1 MYSRGMEHSTR
12 PTELPRAAGILAHPT
27 SLPGA
32 YGIGTFG
39 REARDFVD
47 LLVLS
52 RQRIW
57 QMCPLGPTGYGDSPY
72 QCFSALAG
80 NPLLID
86 VEQLVHDGLLAE
98 HDLHSLTGFPT
109 GHVDFGPVIEA
120 KMQVLRLAADTFF
133 AKLGDP
139 STDVTAARFRRFC
152 RDNAFWLDD
161 YTLFMVLKAEFGGS
175 AWSEW
180 PDEQLRMHE
189 PQAVAAARERLQ
201 DEIRLHQFLQYIFF
215 EQWLDLRAYAN
226 RSGIEIVGD
235 MPIFVAYD
243 SAEAWA
249 KPELFLFDEHHQ
261 PTSVAGV
268 PPDYFSATGQLWGNP
283 LYDWEYHE
291 KTEFAWWIEIIRHK
305 LAMFDYLRIDHFRGF
320 SAYWAVPF
328 GDTTAER
335 GEWQP
340 ARGRQ
345 LFRRIREVL
354 GTPPILAEDLGF
366 ITDDVRRLKHEFGF
380 PGMKILQFGFDS
392 GQEMVNEFLPHNYEA
407 NCIAYTGTHD
417 NDTLVG
423 WLESAKPADRELA
436 YEYLHSDGT
445 RPHWDFIRGI
455 YSSPAAFA
463 IVPLQDI
470 LGLGKEAR
478 MNTPG
483 TLGGNWDWRFTQDML
498 KPDILQQLAR
508 LSELYGRI

>member
-1 MYSRGMEHSTR
+1 MSHSNQH
-12 PTELPRAAGILAHPT
+12 TELPRSGGILLHPT

-39 REARDFVD
+39 REAYDFVD
-47 LLVLS
+47 QLVLS

-86 VEQLVHDGLLAE
+86 VEKLVQLGLLSE
-98 HDLHSLTGFPT
+98 RDLLSLTGFPT
-109 GHVDFGPVIEA
+109 EYVDYGPVIEA
-120 KMQVLRLAADTFF
+120 KMPILRTAAEHFF
-133 AKLGDP
+133 AQLGKP

-152 RDNAFWLDD
+152 NDNAFWLDD
-161 YTLFMVLKAEFGGS
+161 YTVFMVLKAKYDNA

-180 PDEQLRMHE
+180 PDDELRLHHPE
-189 PQAVAAARERLQ
+189 AVAAARETYA
-201 DEIRLHQFLQYIFF
+201 DEIRLHQFLQYMFF

-226 RSGIEIVGD
+226 RCGIEIVGD

-249 KPELFLFDEHHQ
+249 KPELFLFDEDHK
-261 PTSVAGV
+261 PTRVAGV

-283 LYDWEYHE
+283 LYDWDYHDR
-291 KTEFAWWIEIIRHK
+291 TNYAWWVEIIRYK
-305 LAMFDYLRIDHFRGF
+305 LAMFDYVRIDHFRGF

-328 GDTTAER
+328 GDATAQR
-335 GEWQP
+335 GEWRP
-340 ARGRQ
+340 AKGRE

-366 ITDDVRRLKHEFGF
+366 ITDDVRELKREFGF

-392 GQEMVNEFLPHNYEA
+392 GQDMVNEFLPHNYES

-423 WLESAKPADRELA
+423 WLESAKPEDKELA
-436 YEYLHSDGT
+436 YEYLNSD
-445 RPHWDFIRGI
+445 RKEPHWDFIRGI
-455 YSSPAAFA
+455 YASPAAFA
-463 IVPLQDI
+463 ITPLQDVI
-470 LGLGKEAR
+470 GLGKEAR

-483 TLGGNWDWRFTQDML
+483 TLGGNWNWRFTQDML
-498 KPDILQQLAR
+498 KPRLLQQLAR
-508 LSELYGRI
+508 LSELYGRV